1 MSRISLTILVAWIA
15 FAPSGLG
22 AEASGI
28 ERGQGIYVARCAMCH
43 GATGDG
49 FADSF
54 PPLAK
59 SDWLA
64 SNREGS
70 IEAVVAGLNR
80 EIVVNGR
87 TYRGQMPPVIIDD
100 DEVAAVLTFVLNSW
114 GNPGGEVTAEDV
126 RKVRATTPFKTFADL
141 KAAGDY
147 RPVPPAP
154 PGFSIREVVRLTD
167 FGVRLAGDGRGG
179 PLYVLGQAGGVW
191 RVDPASGNLRQI
203 LWPRDFPGMKPG
215 EFQTLGMVLDS
226 EGRLWITTNQRV
238 PTRPHETNEVAI
250 YRTSRRNAE
259 GDPVDPQ
266 PWLQTSYPWGNAH
279 FNHGISDLRFGPD
292 GLLYV
297 SSGSRTD
304 GGEEGKVAHF
314 AKIGETPITAALWR
328 LDPHSDSP
336 RIEVVARGIRNAYSF
351 AWDGAGNLFTVS
363 NGPDAHAPEEM
374 DHVIPPR
381 PGEEPRHHGF
391 PYQMGDA
398 PAGTKWYP
406 HTPEA
411 PPGARFVLPVRNIGP
426 VGLMHG
432 KPTATFNAHSSP
444 TGLLWLGAGWPESV
458 RDGFLMGRLG
468 SFLAGPG
475 PDEEHGFDV
484 LHLRLERRPDGG
496 WDAHTT
502 TFLSQLGRPID
513 VFVGAPGVLHVLEY
527 TRPTDLRGRAGWLP
541 GRILELSVR
550 R

>member
-1 MSRISLTILVAWIA
+1 MSRISLTILIAWIA

-22 AEASGI
+22 AEASGS

-64 SNREGS
+64 ANREGS

-114 GNPGGEVTAEDV
+114 GNPAGEVTAEDV

-426 VGLMHG
+426 AGLMHG

>member
-1 MSRISLTILVAWIA
+1 
-15 FAPSGLG
+15 
-22 AEASGI
+22 
-28 ERGQGIYVARCAMCH
+28 
-43 GATGDG
+43 
-49 FADSF
+49 
-54 PPLAK
+54 
-59 SDWLA
+59 
-64 SNREGS
+64 
-70 IEAVVAGLNR
+70 
-80 EIVVNGR
+80 
-87 TYRGQMPPVIIDD
+87 
-100 DEVAAVLTFVLNSW
+100 
-114 GNPGGEVTAEDV
+114 
-126 RKVRATTPFKTFADL
+126 
-141 KAAGDY
+141 
-147 RPVPPAP
+147 
-154 PGFSIREVVRLTD
+154 
-167 FGVRLAGDGRGG
+167 
-179 PLYVLGQAGGVW
+179 
-191 RVDPASGNLRQI
+191 
-203 LWPRDFPGMKPG
+203 
-215 EFQTLGMVLDS
+215 
-226 EGRLWITTNQRV
+226 
-238 PTRPHETNEVAI
+238 VAI

-426 VGLMHG
+426 AGLMHG

-458 RDGFLMGRLG
+458 RAGFLMGRLG

-541 GRILELSVR
+541 GRILELSVTR
-550 R
+550 